1 MFVSIKNNE
10 GMSEPIIKTVSIKI
24 SLIAYQL
31 NETSSKASKVGWIE
45 SHISDDHKFIDILV

>member
-24 SLIAYQL
+24 SLIVYQL
-31 NETSSKASKVGWIE
+31 NETSSKASKVEWIE